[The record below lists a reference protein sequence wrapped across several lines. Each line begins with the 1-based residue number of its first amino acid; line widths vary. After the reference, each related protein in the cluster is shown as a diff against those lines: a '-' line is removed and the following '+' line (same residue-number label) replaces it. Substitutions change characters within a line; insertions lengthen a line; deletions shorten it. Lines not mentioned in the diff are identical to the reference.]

1 MKTIFLHIPILI
13 LGLISASNISA
24 QITITA
30 ENFPREAT
38 FADTFYSA
46 APPVVNYPTAGPD
59 QVWDYSDLVADTF
72 FVTNFISAEN
82 DGDFPG
88 ALNFYERN
96 LVFQVFDLP
105 SQQYDAMDD
114 EGWFDLGRDMAD
126 ISYPIGFITGGAN
139 DKLRFV
145 GNRTLYDGRHDVV
158 KFPVT
163 YEDSWTQSR
172 REVVPFELTVAA
184 FGLNAVPGVNV
195 RISTQTREIVGYGTL
210 IIPGTDGS
218 PSEPMDVLLF
228 DTQRTFVDS
237 VYLGGAPAPQV
248 LMDAFGLSQGQTSSD
263 HTMLFY
269 RADFGSPVMNFTVG
283 SDFVAFRPQA
293 EFSTSSTTEPIV
305 KVLNSFP
312 NPVSTGEVLTI
323 ETSDHLS
330 GGKLRVFDVSGKMV
344 IIRDF
349 NKADQKNIQFQIPAH
364 FVDGMYFFTI
374 SDTQN
379 RPTATGKIFISK

>member
-1 MKTIFLHIPILI
+1 MKTIFLHISILVF
-13 LGLISASNISA
+13 GLISVCNLSA

-30 ENFPREAT
+30 ENFPRQAT

-46 APPVVNYPTAGPD
+46 APPIVNYPNAGPD
-59 QVWDYSDLVADTF
+59 QVWDYSHLVADTF

-82 DGDFPG
+82 DVDFPG

-126 ISYPIGFITGGAN
+126 ITYPISFITGGAN

-163 YEDSWTQSR
+163 YGDKWTQSR

-210 IIPGTDGS
+210 IIPRIDGS

-228 DTQRTFVDS
+228 DIQRTFVDS

-248 LMDAFGLSQGQTSSD
+248 LMDVFGLSQGQISSD
-263 HTMLFY
+263 HSMLFY
-269 RADFGSPVMNFTVG
+269 RADFGSPVMNFTFG
-283 SDFVAFRPQA
+283 FDFVAYRPQA
-293 EFSTSSTTEPIV
+293 ELGTSSITEPIV

-312 NPVSTGEVLTI
+312 NPVAAGQTLTI
-323 ETSDHLS
+323 ETGDHSLV
-330 GGKLRVFDVSGKMV
+330 GKLRIFDVSGKMV
-344 IIRDF
+344 LGRDL
-349 NKADQKNIQFQIPAH
+349 NNTDQNNIQFQIPAQ
-364 FVDGMYFFTI
+364 FVDGVYFFTI
-374 SDTQN
+374 SDAQN
-379 RPTATGKIFISK
+379 RPTATGKILINK